1 MQVNMY
7 MVYAWYLGNISW
19 PKLLATP
26 MFHWYLD
33 INNFWKNIAFE
44 HLCERL
50 YDELVL
56 ASPYSI

>member
-1 MQVNMY
+1 MHGI
-7 MVYAWYLGNISW
+7 WEIYLGQDYLQLPCCI
-19 PKLLATP
+19 
-26 MFHWYLD
+26 WYLD

-50 YDELVL
+50 YDELVW